1 MKFAE
6 LKNRFKNKYAI
17 RVLAGVLTVALLGGS
32 YGVWHVQAAKQ
43 EPAGSEVSTEQDNG
57 AQEQESKEEGE
68 REELKSHL
76 KDLVTTESSEEAV
89 GKDET
94 VYMMADANGNVEKTI
109 VSDWLKNP
117 DHADTLQDA
126 SDLKDITNVKGEES
140 FSQNGENLTWEAK
153 GSEIFYQGTTD
164 KEAPVTQ
171 KVTYYLDGQEI
182 APEDL
187 AGKSGRV
194 TIRFDY
200 TNHEKT
206 VETVNGKACDIYAP
220 FSVVTGMV
228 LNEDFTNVE
237 VTNGKVMADGKNTVV
252 VGVAMPGLKESL
264 GVKEEDFDGEVTI
277 PDYVEVSADVEDFE
291 LSMTVSMASC
301 DLLSQMNVN
310 GSLDLSA
317 LSDTIDQMS
326 DASAQLADGSSELA
340 GGLDTLQS
348 SLEQFSAG
356 VSTAQSGVRDYTAGA
371 SKLAAG
377 ANDLNNGIQTLSGSA
392 PALTSGVSALL
403 SGAQAAGEG
412 AAQIDAGVTQVVDGI
427 GAMKTTVA
435 GSIAAISQTAD
446 TIYASDEQ
454 AQQAFAQALT
464 GYTAAS
470 ATYLGVLQQ
479 FTAPGGSLNAYAAQ
493 LQPVDASINLYCL
506 DDTVNAA
513 INSAAG
519 IDFNGLSSAYAAQ
532 LANLSAVVNNIGAS
546 GKVGAL
552 SEVQNGLGQFDDTQ
566 LAALKAGASGLNAG
580 LNGQQG
586 IVAGVSTLNDSV
598 SGSLSTGINQLTT
611 GAKQLADGAADL
623 TVNNDKLNS
632 GMASLRSATD
642 LLINGVDQLQD
653 GSDTLAE
660 GMAEFDREAIGKI
673 ADAYNGDVKEL
684 LDRLDLVLE
693 AGGRYESFTRTADGV
708 RGSVKFVWETASIQA
723 QD

>member
-1 MKFAE
+1 MKFEE

-32 YGVWHVQAAKQ
+32 YGVWHVQAAKEDSVQIEANTEYDTKADEKDAEDQ
-43 EPAGSEVSTEQDNG
+43 EERETLKKQLNNLVT
-57 AQEQESKEEGE
+57 QEKEE
-68 REELKSHL
+68 
-76 KDLVTTESSEEAV
+76 EAI

-94 VYMMADANGNVEKTI
+94 VYMMADASGNVEKTI

-117 DHADTLQDA
+117 EHADTLQDV
-126 SDLKDITNVKGEES
+126 SDLKDITNVKGEEG
-140 FSQNGENLTWEAK
+140 FTQEGENLVWEAK

-164 KEAPVTQ
+164 KEAPITQ

-182 APEDL
+182 SPEEL

-194 TIRFDY
+194 NIRFDY

-237 VTNGKVMADGKNTVV
+237 VTNGKVMADGKHTVV

-264 GVKEEDFDGEVTI
+264 GVKEEDFDEDVTI
-277 PDYVEVSADVEDFE
+277 PDYVEVSADVENFE
-291 LSMTVSMASC
+291 LSMTVTAASC

-310 GSLDLSA
+310 GSLDLSS
-317 LSDTIDQMS
+317 LSDTIDKMS
-326 DASAQLADGSSELA
+326 DASGQLAEGSGELA
-340 GGLDTLQS
+340 EGLDTLQS

-356 VSTAQSGVRDYTAGA
+356 VSTAQGGVRDYTAGA
-371 SKLAAG
+371 ARLAAG

-392 PALTSGVSALL
+392 PTLTSGVSALL
-403 SGAQAAGEG
+403 TGVQTAGAG

-427 GAMKTTVA
+427 GTMKTTVA
-435 GSIAAISQTAD
+435 DSIAAISQGAD
-446 TIYASDEQ
+446 SIYASDAE

-464 GYTAAS
+464 SYTAAS

-479 FTAPGGSLNAYAAQ
+479 FTTPGGSLNAYAAN
-493 LQPVDASINLYCL
+493 LQAVDAGLNLYRL

-519 IDFNGLSSAYAAQ
+519 IDFNGLSTAYAAQ

-552 SEVQNGLGQFDDTQ
+552 SQVQSGLDQFDDTQ
-566 LAALKAGASGLNAG
+566 LAALKAGAAGLNTG

-598 SGSLSTGINQLTT
+598 SGSLSTGIDQLTA
-611 GAKQLADGAADL
+611 GAKQLADGATEL
-623 TVNNDKLNS
+623 TTNNDKLNS
-632 GMASLRSATD
+632 GMTSLRSATD
-642 LLINGVDQLQD
+642 LLINGVNQLES
-653 GSDTLAE
+653 GSNTLAD

-673 ADAYNGDVKEL
+673 VDAYNGDVKEL
-684 LDRLDLVLE
+684 LDRLDLVLK
-693 AGGRYESFTRTADGV
+693 AGENYESFTRTADGV

-723 QD
+723 ED

>member
-6 LKNRFKNKYAI
+6 LKNRFHNKYAI

-32 YGVWHVQAAKQ
+32 YGVWHVQAAKEDSAQ
-43 EPAGSEVSTEQDNG
+43 IEESTEYDSESAEKNTED
-57 AQEQESKEEGE
+57 QEE
-68 REELKSHL
+68 RETLKKQL
-76 KDLVTTESSEEAV
+76 NNMVTAEKQEETI
-89 GKDET
+89 GKEET

-140 FSQNGENLTWEAK
+140 FTQDGEKLTWEAK

-171 KVTYYLDGQEI
+171 AVTYYLDGQEI
-182 APEDL
+182 SPQEL

-220 FSVVTGMV
+220 FSVVTGMI

-237 VTNGKVMADGKNTVV
+237 VTNGKVMADGKHTVV
-252 VGVAMPGLKESL
+252 VGIAMPGLKESL
-264 GVKEEDFDGEVTI
+264 GVEEEDFEEEVTI
-277 PDYVEVSADVEDFE
+277 PDYVEVSADVENFE
-291 LSMTVSMASC
+291 LSMTVTVASC

-310 GSLDLSA
+310 GSLDLSS
-317 LSDTIDQMS
+317 LSDTIDKMS
-326 DASAQLADGSSELA
+326 DASGQLAEGSSELA
-340 GGLDTLQS
+340 EGLDTLWS

-356 VSTAQSGVRDYTAGA
+356 VSTAQGGVRDYTAGA
-371 SKLAAG
+371 AKLAAG
-377 ANDLNNGIQTLSGSA
+377 ANDLNNGIQALSGSA
-392 PALTSGVSALL
+392 PTLTSGVSALL
-403 SGAQAAGEG
+403 TGVQTAGAG
-412 AAQIDAGVTQVVDGI
+412 AAQLDAGVTQVVDGI
-427 GAMKTTVA
+427 GTVKTTVA
-435 GSIAAISQTAD
+435 DSIAVISQSAD
-446 TIYASDEQ
+446 AIYASDAE

-464 GYTAAS
+464 SYTAAS
-470 ATYLGVLQQ
+470 AAYLGVLQQ
-479 FTAPGGSLNAYAAQ
+479 FTAPGGSLNAYAAN
-493 LQPVDASINLYCL
+493 LQAVDAGINLYRL

-519 IDFNGLSSAYAAQ
+519 IDFNGLSAAYAAQ

-552 SEVQNGLGQFDDTQ
+552 SQVQSGLGQFDDTQ
-566 LAALKAGASGLNAG
+566 LAALKAGAASLNAG

-598 SGSLSTGINQLTT
+598 SGSLSTGIDQLTA
-611 GAKQLADGAADL
+611 GAKQLADGAAEL

-632 GMASLRSATD
+632 GMTSLRSATD
-642 LLINGVDQLQD
+642 LLINGVAQLES
-653 GSDTLAE
+653 GSNALAD
-660 GMAEFDREAIGKI
+660 GMAEFDQEAIGRI
-673 ADAYNGDVKEL
+673 VDAYNGDVKEL
-684 LDRLDLVLE
+684 LDRLELVLK
-693 AGGRYESFTRTADGV
+693 AGENYESFTRTADGV
-708 RGSVKFVWETASIQA
+708 KGSVKFVWETASIQTG
-723 QD
+723 D